1 MDTLEKKLLLLIQ
14 AGIPLVE
21 RPYMELAGRLGTTEE
36 RVMELLG
43 RLLAEGK
50 IRRLG
55 AVPNHYALGFT
66 ANGMTAWDISDE
78 EVSQVGNRLGA
89 LSQVTHCYRRPR
101 HRPLWPYNLFAMVHG
116 RTRAEV
122 EETVERI
129 ARELDIQR
137 YPHDVIFSTRLLKK
151 TGVRFQE
158 PEGVGV

>member
-36 RVMELLG
+36 EVMDLLS

-55 AVPNHYALGFT
+55 AVPNHYVLGFT
-66 ANGMTAWDISDE
+66 ANGMTAWDIPDE

-122 EETVERI
+122 
-129 ARELDIQR
+129 
-137 YPHDVIFSTRLLKK
+137 
-151 TGVRFQE
+151 
-158 PEGVGV
+158 